1 MIGFILIFWSSKT
14 WRSDRALPI
23 ATSVLIGYCDL
34 FGFVFTSCLKS
45 ANKQD
50 TGKLLT
56 NVSLNEVL

>member
-34 FGFVFTSCLKS
+34 FGFVFKSSVYKALTSKAQESYL
-45 ANKQD
+45 QMFH
-50 TGKLLT
+50 
-56 NVSLNEVL
+56 